1 MVDFIKLYP
10 EVVNNWARAWS
21 ETERERPWAYKRV
34 QDSMTI
40 SQMEGKLWLVSE
52 MENLNLGCKRA
63 ALLGGWF
70 AQFITPL
77 LIDTLGFE
85 FVGNYDIDKDAQLIS
100 YKFNRRYKTT
110 EKYKAYSSN
119 LLIKSFKKLKQ
130 GPYDC
135 VINTSCEHMYPM
147 RLFRKLNPDWNGF
160 YILQSTNEKKYVD
173 HINCVN
179 SAEEL
184 SQQSEMKEVLYQGE
198 KLLNTG
204 MTRFMVIGT

>member
-1 MVDFIKLYP
+1 MTSYIKYTP
-10 EVVNNWARAWS
+10 EVANDWKQAQAD
-21 ETERERPWAYKRV
+21 V
-34 QDSMTI
+34 QKDYPHQFRRILDASTA
-40 SQMEGKLWLVSE
+40 SQMQSKLWLVSE
-52 MENLNLGCKRA
+52 MENLNLCCKRA

-198 KLLNTG
+198 KLLNNG

>member
-100 YKFNRRYKTT
+100 YKFNRRYKTR
-110 EKYKAYSSN
+110 
-119 LLIKSFKKLKQ
+119 
-130 GPYDC
+130 YD
-135 VINTSCEHMYPM
+135 
-147 RLFRKLNPDWNGF
+147 R
-160 YILQSTNEKKYVD
+160 
-173 HINCVN
+173 
-179 SAEEL
+179 
-184 SQQSEMKEVLYQGE
+184 
-198 KLLNTG
+198 
-204 MTRFMVIGT
+204 